1 MTQEKALAG
10 IRILELGQVIAGT
23 FGDALLADFGAE
35 VIKIEP
41 PGGDKGRNPSIANV
55 RGESGLHL
63 TLNRNKK
70 SVVLDLKKPE
80 AREIFYSLVK
90 LSDVVLD
97 NFRVGVL
104 ERLGI
109 DYETLREL
117 NPRIISCSIPG
128 FRSNSRY
135 RELPSFD
142 LIHQS
147 LTGMLSITGHAGGPP
162 ARLGMPLADL
172 GAGLFSAVG
181 VLAALM
187 ARHQTG
193 KGQRIEV
200 SMVDGQLAILGYMAT
215 SYLNT
220 GVVPQPQGTSHDSM
234 VPWQAFECKGGYI
247 VLAPREE
254 PFWRKL
260 CEALK
265 APELAADPRFET
277 NNQRVENRDVLVPI
291 LEALLKKKTS
301 DEWMSI
307 FRSEGVPAAPV
318 NTLDRVF
325 ADPGLAPEGVIETV
339 EHPKI
344 GKMKLVANP
353 VQLSETPAGPYR
365 SAPPLGRETDEVLTD
380 LLGRTKEQIVQ
391 LREKGVV
398 Y

>member
-1 MTQEKALAG
+1 MTQAKALAG

-128 FRSNSRY
+128 FRGNSRY

-260 CEALK
+260 CEVLK

-277 NNQRVENRDVLVPI
+277 NNQRVENREVLVPI

-339 EHPKI
+339 YHPKI
-344 GKMKLVANP
+344 GKMQLVANP

-380 LLGRTKEQIVQ
+380 LLGRTKEQIAQ